1 MTTTH
6 IVALGGGGFS
16 MSASGGVTPL
26 DRYIVGLS
34 DAKTPHVCFVP
45 TASAD
50 DPRYINHFLTAYA
63 PMGVRTS
70 VLTLWQNAR
79 ESIKRAMNEAD
90 VLLVGGGSTVN
101 LVALW
106 QAHGLSDA
114 IRGLIKER
122 NIVLAG
128 IAAGANVWFE
138 ACSTDSFGPELRP
151 WYGGMGLITGSFC
164 SHFDGEER
172 RAPDFANWVA
182 EGRLP
187 DGYGADDGAA
197 LHVIPDG
204 KTRYVAENR
213 KAKVH
218 RVYGSF
224 TPTTSGVIVEPLK
237 TRMI

>member
-1 MTTTH
+1 
-6 IVALGGGGFS
+6 
-16 MSASGGVTPL
+16 MSPNGAVTPL

-34 DAKTPHVCFVP
+34 NAKTPHVCFVP

-50 DPRYINHFLTAYA
+50 DPRYINQFLTAYA
-63 PMGVRTS
+63 PMGLRTS
-70 VLTLWQNAR
+70 VLTLWQNAK
-79 ESIKRAMNEAD
+79 ESVKRALNEAD

-106 QAHGLSDA
+106 QAHRVTEA
-114 IRGLIKER
+114 IRDTIKQR
-122 NIVLAG
+122 DVVLAG
-128 IAAGANVWFE
+128 ISAGANVWFE
-138 ACSTDSFGPELRP
+138 ACSTDSFGPVLQP
-151 WYGGMGLITGSFC
+151 WYGGMGLIKGSFC
-164 SHFDGEER
+164 PHFDGEEN

-197 LHVIPDG
+197 VHVIEGG
-204 KTRYVAENR
+204 KTRFVAER
-213 KAKVH
+213 RTAKVH

-237 TRMI
+237 TRAI

>member
-1 MTTTH
+1 MTTH
-6 IVALGGGGFS
+6 IVAMGGGGFS
-16 MSASGGVTPL
+16 MSSNGAVTHL
-26 DRYIVGLS
+26 DRYIVNLS

-50 DPRYINHFLTAYA
+50 DPRYINSFLTAYA

-70 VLTLWQNAR
+70 VLTLWENASD
-79 ESIKRAMNEAD
+79 SIKRAAHEAD

-106 QAHGLSDA
+106 EAHGLTHT
-114 IRGLIKER
+114 IRDVMKDR

-128 IAAGANVWFE
+128 ISAGANVWFQ
-138 ACSTDSFGPELRP
+138 ACSTDSFGPTLRP
-151 WYGGMGLITGSFC
+151 WHGGMGLIKGSFC
-164 SHFDGEER
+164 PHFDGEQN
-172 RAPDFANWVA
+172 RAPDFASWIA

-197 LHVIPDG
+197 VHVQVDG
-204 KTRYVAENR
+204 KTRYVAERRN
-213 KAKVH
+213 AHVH

-237 TRMI
+237 TKLI

>member
-1 MTTTH
+1 
-6 IVALGGGGFS
+6 
-16 MSASGGVTPL
+16 MSADGAVTAL

-79 ESIKRAMNEAD
+79 ESLRRAMGEAD

-101 LVALW
+101 LMALW
-106 QAHGLSDA
+106 EAHGVTDA
-114 IRGLIKER
+114 IRARMKER
-122 NIVLAG
+122 DTVLAG
-128 IAAGANVWFE
+128 ISAGANVWFE
-138 ACSTDSFGPELRP
+138 ACSTDSFGPQLQP
-151 WYGGMGLITGSFC
+151 WHGGMGLIKGSFC
-164 SHFDGEER
+164 PHFDGEES

-182 EGRLP
+182 DGRLP

-197 LHVIPDG
+197 VHVTPSG
-204 KTRYVAENR
+204 KIRYVAENR
-213 KAKVH
+213 TAKVH

-237 TRMI
+237 TRLL

>member
-1 MTTTH
+1 MRTH
-6 IVALGGGGFS
+6 IVAMGGGGFS
-16 MSASGGVTPL
+16 MSANGAVTPL

-34 DAKTPHVCFVP
+34 EASTPHVCFIP

-50 DPRYINHFLTAYA
+50 DPRYINQFLTAYA

-70 VLTLWQNAR
+70 VLTLWHNAR
-79 ESIKRAMNEAD
+79 ESIKRAMAEAD

-106 QAHGLSDA
+106 EAHGLTHALRD
-114 IRGLIKER
+114 RLKER
-122 NIVLAG
+122 DTVLAG
-128 IAAGANVWFE
+128 ISAGANVWFE
-138 ACSTDSFGPELRP
+138 ACTTDSFGPALQP
-151 WYGGMGLITGSFC
+151 WHGGMGLIKGSFC
-164 SHFDGEER
+164 PHFDGEEN

-197 LHVIPDG
+197 IHVTPNG
-204 KTRYVAENR
+204 RKRFVAENR
-213 KAKVH
+213 TARVH
-218 RVYGSF
+218 HVYGSF

-237 TRMI
+237 TKII